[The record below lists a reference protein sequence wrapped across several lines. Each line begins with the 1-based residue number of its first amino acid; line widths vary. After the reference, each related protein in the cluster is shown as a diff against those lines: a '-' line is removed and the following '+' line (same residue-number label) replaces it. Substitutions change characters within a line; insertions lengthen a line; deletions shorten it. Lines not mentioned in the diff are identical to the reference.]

1 MALGALPSSGQWAEW
16 MPKPVL
22 VNWLIM
28 GLERRQNFL
37 PKDFF
42 SRLSG
47 CGSACSAEMRSPLSH
62 DAHLMHDATSGPLLV
77 SHGFSKKKR
86 TTTSL
91 LACPAQQ
98 MEAPHFWRAEGE
110 ATHLHGNSVQR
121 SSHISTNQVGSSM
134 VELQRENFMR
144 QSEL

>member
-86 TTTSL
+86 EPPLLYL
-91 LACPAQQ
+91 LAQPNRWKLLI
-98 MEAPHFWRAEGE
+98 FG
-110 ATHLHGNSVQR
+110 G
-121 SSHISTNQVGSSM
+121 
-134 VELQRENFMR
+134 QRERRLTCMGTVCR
-144 QSEL
+144 QALTSPLIKLDLPWLSSREKTL